1 MTSDDRVSAERLLRL
16 WRHERAWT
24 RQLVAAF
31 PESAFAWRPAPD
43 AFSCGELVIHL
54 IQSERFWR
62 RLLVEAAEGRRYDP
76 FSLAGDAEA
85 RYAAFR
91 EPNFVSTRAPRHPTT
106 FAGCLERW
114 AAEQAE
120 TESAFAAFTPKQL
133 AGAVVHHP
141 VAGLVAPLGELIWF
155 MASHEVHHRGQL
167 SAYAKMLGLP
177 QPPLY
182 TGDFGASAAA
192 GAGVAAPEDAAPLVG
207 EPLPSAEPRP

>member
-1 MTSDDRVSAERLLRL
+1 MTSDQREPVERHLRL
-16 WRHERAWT
+16 WRQERAWT

-31 PESAFAWRPAPD
+31 PESAFGWRPVPD

-62 RLLVEAAEGRRYDP
+62 KLLVEAAAGRRYDP
-76 FSLAGDAEA
+76 FGLPGDAQA

-106 FAGCLERW
+106 FTGCLERW

-120 TESAFAAFTPKQL
+120 TETAFAAFTAEQL
-133 AGAVVHHP
+133 AAAVVHHP
-141 VAGLVAPLGELIWF
+141 VAGLVAPLGEFVWF

-167 SAYAKMLGLP
+167 SAYAKMLGIR

-182 TGDFGASAAA
+182 TGDFGAAAA
-192 GAGVAAPEDAAPLVG
+192 KADEAAVAA
-207 EPLPSAEPRP
+207 EPPVHAEPRP

>member
-1 MTSDDRVSAERLLRL
+1 MTDDDRGSAERPLRL
-16 WRHERAWT
+16 WRQERAWT

-31 PESAFAWRPAPD
+31 PESAFGWRPAAD
-43 AFSCGELVIHL
+43 TFSCGELVIHL

-62 RLLVEAAEGRRYDP
+62 RLLVEAAAGRRHDP
-76 FSLAGDAEA
+76 FGLRGTAEE

-91 EPNFVSTRAPRHPTT
+91 EPNLVSTRAPRHPTT

-120 TESAFAAFTPKQL
+120 TEAAFAAFTPEQL
-133 AGAVVHHP
+133 TAATVYHP
-141 VAGLVAPLGELIWF
+141 VAGLVAPLGEFVWF

-182 TGDFGASAAA
+182 TGDFGASTS
-192 GAGVAAPEDAAPLVG
+192 DAAPI
-207 EPLPSAEPRP
+207 PSLPHAEPHP

>member
-1 MTSDDRVSAERLLRL
+1 VTSDSRESAERHLRL
-16 WRHERAWT
+16 WRQERAWT

-62 RLLVEAAEGRRYDP
+62 RLLVEAAAGRRYDP
-76 FSLAGDAEA
+76 FGLTGDVEA

-91 EPNFVSTRAPRHPTT
+91 EPNLVSTRAPRHPTT

-120 TESAFAAFTPKQL
+120 TEAAFAAFTPEQL

-182 TGDFGASAAA
+182 TGDFGAAAAAGASAAA
-192 GAGVAAPEDAAPLVG
+192 GDGAPLLA

>member
-1 MTSDDRVSAERLLRL
+1 MAPEEWLSVERPLRL
-16 WRHERAWT
+16 WRQERAWT
-24 RQLVAAF
+24 RRLVAAF
-31 PESAFAWRPAPD
+31 PESAFGWRPAPD

-62 RLLVEAAEGRRYDP
+62 RLLVEAAAGRSYDP
-76 FSLAGDAEA
+76 FGLSGNAEE

-91 EPNFVSTRAPRHPTT
+91 EPNFLSASSPRHPTT

-120 TESAFAAFTPKQL
+120 TETAFVAFTGEQL
-133 AGAVVHHP
+133 AAAIVHHP
-141 VAGLVAPLGELIWF
+141 VAGFVEPLADMLWF

-167 SAYAKMLGLP
+167 SAYAKMLGLA

-182 TGDFGASAAA
+182 TGDFGAGA
-192 GAGVAAPEDAAPLVG
+192 GARAREAIVAAP
-207 EPLPSAEPRP
+207 LPSPEPRP